1 MVAEPPVCVKVRCG
15 INGLILLGVCA
26 TSLDFTAVNKACA
39 ARTLN
44 LTIRPMCLK
53 FAPQFCLM
61 GLLAQLVE
69 QRTLNPLVVC
79 SNHTQ
84 PTNN

>member
-1 MVAEPPVCVKVRCG
+1 M
-15 INGLILLGVCA
+15 
-26 TSLDFTAVNKACA
+26 
-39 ARTLN
+39 RTVQN
-44 LTIRPMCLK
+44 DS
-53 FAPQFCLM
+53 

-84 PTNN
+84 PTTEHKELDENLAPFLLSTIRPPREAPSPLGVRKANWYW

>member
-1 MVAEPPVCVKVRCG
+1 MQE
-15 INGLILLGVCA
+15 
-26 TSLDFTAVNKACA
+26 
-39 ARTLN
+39 N
-44 LTIRPMCLK
+44 LTISPICLK
-53 FAPQFCLM
+53 SAPQFYLI

-84 PTNN
+84 PTNHQKVSVFR